1 MQLVT
6 TSCNQC
12 DQNNHAGCP
21 AEKLASREFLRDAG
35 DHCLCAY
42 NGHESEQTTKVIPKI
57 KSMLGRQKEER
68 DISVDKKISVEEE
81 EVELERD

>member
-1 MQLVT
+1 MQLVS

-12 DQNNHAGCP
+12 DQNNHHGCP
-21 AEKLASREFLRDAG
+21 AENLASRGFLRDAG

-42 NGHESEQTTKVIPKI
+42 NGHESEQTTKEIPKI

-81 EVELERD
+81 MEIERD

>member
-12 DQNNHAGCP
+12 DQNNHTACP
-21 AEKLASREFLRDAG
+21 AERLHQSGFIQNAG

-42 NGHESEQTTKVIPKI
+42 EGHLSEQTTKETPKI

-68 DISVDKKISVEEE
+68 DVPVAKKISVEEE
-81 EVELERD
+81 VEIERD

>member
-12 DQNNHAGCP
+12 EQNNHTSCP
-21 AEKLASREFLRDAG
+21 AEKLQQAGCVSNAG
-35 DHCLCAY
+35 DHCGCAY
-42 NGHESEQTTKVIPKI
+42 EGHLSEQTTKEIQKI
-57 KSMLGRQKEER
+57 KSMLGRQKQER

-81 EVELERD
+81 VEIERD